1 MGLPEEKK
9 FATICHL
16 LGLLII
22 LFPILNIIGPLIY
35 WQSKKSE
42 SDYVNDQGK
51 EAVNFQI
58 SVTIYIIFIF
68 FVILTMKL
76 SDFSASQGFLSF
88 IVLLIVAIW
97 FFDVVM
103 VIVASIRANK
113 GEKYKYPLS
122 IRFIT

>member
-58 SVTIYIIFIF
+58 SVTIYIIFVF

-76 SDFSASQGFLSF
+76 SDFPASQGFLSF
-88 IVLLIVAIW
+88 IIFLIVAIW

-113 GEKYKYPLS
+113 GEKYRYPLS